1 MNDKNKKT
9 EQSKL
14 EELQTTNVI
23 ATADNPRT
31 INEKGQAF
39 RELLESIKTQG
50 VIVPVHVRLHPK
62 KLGQY
67 ELLAGERRLIASI
80 RAERTTIPAI
90 NHGSISD
97 EEAFEI
103 TFAENFGR
111 EDLTPIE
118 QSKAVVILLGK
129 YKNDAQAVA
138 SKMNKSVRWVL
149 QRAAISKNL
158 CEKWQEAVQ
167 RPCMLAQWTPSHLG
181 LVASLPK
188 ETQEDLLEDLD
199 YEHEEWLFEKMP
211 TTAELEKV
219 INNKLRLL
227 SKAPWDLKDG
237 SLITKGM
244 ACSKCPNR
252 SSHQPGLFDETTD
265 RETVKKNDRCLI
277 EKCWNNKLDAFMELK
292 SNELRAVHKN
302 LVFAVMPDQDVD
314 YYKGQELRERYGA
327 VFNQWSTSKQGAKGA
342 VPALIVFGKNAGE
355 LHWIKLPKG
364 PKPTAS
370 KPSKGK
376 PATLKE
382 RRELLERKRWFVVI
396 RKVIEALE
404 ETKVDQL
411 VTKEPTITVIALTL
425 DFGTSFEG
433 QDLDWKQMSE
443 RLSVE
448 VLTSELWENVRDSI
462 RNALTYCGPITQTPD
477 NRITEAKNIA
487 ALIGVDIDAVFRE
500 VSEEVYP
507 EPKSWKGLNADGTP
521 KKNKQETKTK
531 QKKDK

>member
-1 MNDKNKKT
+1 MSNKEKKT
-9 EQSKL
+9 EHSQL
-14 EELQTTNVI
+14 ENLQTTNII

-31 INEKGQAF
+31 INEKGPAF
-39 RELLESIKTQG
+39 TELLESIKTQG

-62 KLGQY
+62 QLGKY

-80 RAERTTIPAI
+80 RAERAVIPAI

-111 EDLTPIE
+111 EDLTPLE

-158 CEKWQEAVQ
+158 CEKWQAELQ
-167 RPCMLAQWTPSHLG
+167 RPGLLAQWTPSHLG
-181 LVASLPK
+181 LVASLPR

-199 YEHEEWLFEKMP
+199 CDLNEWLFEKMP

-219 INNKLRLL
+219 INNKLRVL
-227 SKAPWDLKDG
+227 SKAPWDHNDG
-237 SLITKGM
+237 SLITKGV

-252 SSHQPGLFDETTD
+252 SSHQPGLFDDTTD

-277 EKCWNNKLDAFMELK
+277 EKCWNNKLDAFIELK

-327 VFNQWSTSKQGAKGA
+327 VFNQWSRSKQGARGA
-342 VPALIVFGKNAGE
+342 VPALVVFGKNAGE
-355 LHWIKLPKG
+355 LHWIMLPKA
-364 PKPTAS
+364 PKPTVS
-370 KPSKGK
+370 NRSKGK

-382 RRELLERKRWFVVI
+382 RRELLEKKRWFVVI
-396 RKVIEALE
+396 RKVIESLD
-404 ETKVDQL
+404 ETKADQL
-411 VTKEPTITVIALTL
+411 VTKQPTKTVIALTL
-425 DFGTSFEG
+425 DFGTSCEG
-433 QDLDWKQMSE
+433 QDLDWKQLSE

-462 RNALTYCGPITQTPD
+462 IRALTYCGPITQTPD
-477 NRITEAKNIA
+477 DHIKEAKNIA

-507 EPKSWKGLNADGTP
+507 EPKSWKSLNADGTP
-521 KKNKQETKTK
+521 KKKKSETKTK
-531 QKKDK
+531 KKKGK